1 MPTSATIG
9 DPDPYHTFA
18 IYAGI
23 PFWQG
28 GLTLLA
34 AAPGIGKTSW
44 LLRMVHEASQSIP
57 ACLGCYEHTPEE
69 QRYRLRRQA
78 EARSAGAHA
87 NAKEKSVEDE
97 LAKSAEA
104 VLLYLSHSE
113 DTIRA
118 VEETL
123 IVDYGFPQFGQ
134 ALLAM
139 DYLQRIPVLGLT
151 GMITDR
157 RRGAQAAVLLH
168 EVARRHGWAVIA
180 ASATNGESFNQSPRL
195 EDLLGDES
203 IAFEPDRVLM
213 IERLGIL
220 PCSCAR
226 LKVHTLKDRTGPIKS
241 TTFQF
246 WGERFYPAL
255 ENECHDGH
263 C

>member
-9 DPDPYHTFA
+9 EPDPYHFFG

-78 EARSAGAHA
+78 EARSGGAHA
-87 NAKEKSVEDE
+87 SADDLTIENE
-97 LAKSAEA
+97 LAKSAES
-104 VLLYLSHSE
+104 VLLYLSHRE

-118 VEETL
+118 VEEVL
-123 IVDYGFPQFGQ
+123 ITDYGFPEYGP

-151 GMITDR
+151 GMVTDR
-157 RRGAQAAVLLH
+157 SRGGQAAVLLH
-168 EVARRHGWAVIA
+168 EVARSHGWAVIA
-180 ASATNGESFNQSPRL
+180 ASATSGESFNLSPKL

-220 PCSCAR
+220 PCSCAVLR
-226 LKVHTLKDRTGPIKS
+226 VHTLKDRTGPIKN

-255 ENECHDGH
+255 ESERHDGPG
-263 C
+263 